1 MNNRKLIALDLDG
14 TLLDNKK
21 NISNKTKNYLK
32 QLENEGHIICLTS
45 GRPPRSIKSHY
56 NEIGLHGPFIGYN
69 GDYVFNSKNNSI
81 TIFKIMPKKFFI
93 DLFNEF
99 KSFDY
104 FVAEDIENLYLES
117 DKTIF
122 DDFLNPYDINIEI
135 GKVPDIFKGDI
146 CSCFFRCM
154 DAKKRK
160 DILNFVSN
168 YKEIEMRYWY
178 DLPEFGEFF
187 PSSVSKR
194 TGLELIQK
202 EFKIKDEDIIAF
214 GDGEND
220 YEMLSFA
227 HDSFA
232 MKNGSDELKKHAKK
246 ETTYDNDH
254 DGVYFELKKI
264 LG

>member
-14 TLLDNKK
+14 TLLDSKK
-21 NISNKTKNYLK
+21 NISNKTKEYLK
-32 QLENEGHIICLTS
+32 HLDSEGHVICLTS

-56 NEIGLHGPFIGYN
+56 NEIGLTGPFIGYN
-69 GDYVFNSKNNSI
+69 GDYVFNSITNSV
-81 TIFKIMPKKFFI
+81 TVFKMMPKKFFI
-93 DLFNEF
+93 DLFNKF
-99 KSFDY
+99 KNFDY
-104 FVAEDIENLYLES
+104 FVAEDINHLYLET

-122 DDFLNPYDINIEI
+122 DDFLNPHDINIEI

-146 CSCFFRCM
+146 CSCFFKCI
-154 DAKKRK
+154 DAKRRK
-160 DILNFVSN
+160 DILDFVSK
-168 YKEIEMRYWY
+168 YDDIEMRYWY

-187 PSSVSKR
+187 PVSVSKQ

-202 EFKIKDEDIIAF
+202 EFNIKDEDTIAF

-227 HDSFA
+227 HTSFA
-232 MKNGSDELKKHAKK
+232 MKNGSDELKKYAKN